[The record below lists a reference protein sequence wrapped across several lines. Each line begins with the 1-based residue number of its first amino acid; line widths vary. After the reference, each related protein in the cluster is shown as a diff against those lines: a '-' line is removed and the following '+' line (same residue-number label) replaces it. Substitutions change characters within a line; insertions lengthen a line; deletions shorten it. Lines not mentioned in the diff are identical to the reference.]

1 MDKKLALR
9 KIDRTIKSGDIAYI
23 KLKEVSNLLNSAR
36 RWGLLDIV
44 KGKYLTTFIKQ
55 RKLRQ
60 AERVSIDA
68 EKAVREFAY
77 NLTEVSEFV
86 DIEIGMS
93 TSYVFLDYF
102 LDNPIVDILV
112 QGQINNNRRK
122 IEEALRDVQ
131 RDIDKLK
138 KEKIKIMK
146 YL

>member
-1 MDKKLALR
+1 MDNKLALR
-9 KIDRTIKSGDIAYI
+9 KIDRTIKSGDVAYI

-44 KGKYLTTFIKQ
+44 KGKYLTTFIK
-55 RKLRQ
+55 RSKLKK

-68 EKAVREFAY
+68 EKALKEFSY
-77 NLTEVSEFV
+77 NLTELSEFM
-86 DIEIGMS
+86 DIKIDIS

-112 QGQINNNRRK
+112 QGQINNNRKK
-122 IEEALRDVQ
+122 IDAALRDVQ
-131 RDIDKLK
+131 KDIDRLK